1 MESQKYSQLSKIIMR
16 TGKLLL
22 QSGGDVVSVKNA
34 MKHICMTQPEATK
47 PEAVVTSN
55 TILFSFKADHQII
68 TRVSEISKVVN
79 DVNKIALINT
89 FCQQANTMTLD
100 EMEKELDR
108 IEQTKPHPRWL
119 RVLAS
124 GVCSAGFGLFFSDWS
139 DALYIFFI
147 GLVAGWILTSQLNR
161 ILSIIFASFFVTIC
175 PILLQMINIPI
186 GIETTVVSNMPLM
199 VPGMVIFNAIRDII
213 NSNYQAAVT
222 RGTEAFLIGAA
233 IATGTGIA
241 LAVSLL

>member
-1 MESQKYSQLSKIIMR
+1 MESKKSSQLAKIIMR

-22 QSGGDVVSVKNA
+22 QSGGDVVSVKHA
-34 MKHICMTQPEATK
+34 MKHICMTQPEASK
-47 PEAVVTSN
+47 PEAVITSN
-55 TILFSFKADHQII
+55 TVLFSFKVEHQII
-68 TRVSEISKVVN
+68 TRVSEISKVSN
-79 DVNKIALINT
+79 DLNKIALINT
-89 FCQQANTMTLD
+89 FCQQANSMTLEEMD
-100 EMEKELDR
+100 EELDR

-124 GVCSAGFGLFFSDWS
+124 GICSAGFGLFFSDWS

-147 GLVAGWILTSQLNR
+147 GLGAGWILTSQLNR
-161 ILSIIFASFFVTIC
+161 ILAIICASFFVTIC
-175 PILLQMINIPI
+175 PILLQLANVPI
-186 GIETTVVSNMPLM
+186 GIETSVVSNMPLM

-213 NSNYQAAVT
+213 NSNYQAAVN
-222 RGTEAFLIGAA
+222 RGTEALLIGAA